1 MRLKK
6 FHELYEADQPIKRK
20 DIDEMVDEVLDRL
33 SKKKKL
39 SKSEREFMEEA
50 SKFTINDVTIPSP
63 TGDFWADM
71 GNPHNIGIMWRG
83 KDDVWKQLKSVE
95 DEEDEELEGKET
107 SDEAWERRKKRG
119 ILKYADELPGLVE
132 IINDLALKVKKYD
145 ESVPQRVLNHYNK
158 KLMDLVK
165 DKKSDY
171 RYQFSQKVDYA
182 TNGTLY
188 SLFNQFGPLIT
199 SIKEYDDEDE

>member
-1 MRLKK
+1 MRLKR
-6 FHELYEADQPIKRK
+6 FNELYEADQPIKRK
-20 DIDEMVDEVLDRL
+20 DIDEMIDEVLDRL

-39 SKSEREFMEEA
+39 SRSEREFMEEA
-50 SKFTINDVTIPSP
+50 SRFTINDVTIPSP

-107 SDEAWERRKKRG
+107 SDETWERKKKRS

-145 ESVPQRVLNHYNK
+145 ESLPKRVANYYNN

-165 DKKSDY
+165 DKDFNYK
-171 RYQFSQKVDYA
+171 YQFRQKVDYA
-182 TNGTLY
+182 TNGTLH

-199 SIKEYDDEDE
+199 SIKEYDDDDE